1 MATFEAQVEGL
12 IGLSIDGSST
22 PTQNELTE
30 FLKDGVIDVTNRCLA
45 LKPQDAVDFTRISS
59 ESTSQGGLGAGIGQI
74 ISVVRE
80 SGTDNDWR
88 GSKEVPAELQS
99 RATDTSSLFY
109 SSKFNPSHIT
119 GGDGAISIFPAPDTG
134 GADSYKIYYVNE
146 TPVNNND
153 TALTYADSYI
163 NYFPANKVYLIVIY
177 AAIKS
182 LEAKMAEY
190 AVEEEDLELVQAIAS
205 NLSSLK
211 QQYDT
216 AFNIMYPKE
225 KG

>member
-1 MATFEAQVEGL
+1 MPIYLRKWYIRKL
-12 IGLSIDGSST
+12 I
-22 PTQNELTE
+22 E
-30 FLKDGVIDVTNRCLA
+30 
-45 LKPQDAVDFTRISS
+45 
-59 ESTSQGGLGAGIGQI
+59 
-74 ISVVRE
+74 VRE
-80 SGTDNDWR
+80 DEQKQMN
-88 GSKEVPAELQS
+88 KQMKQNNPKK
-99 RATDTSSLFY
+99 

-153 TALTYADSYI
+153 VALTYADSYI